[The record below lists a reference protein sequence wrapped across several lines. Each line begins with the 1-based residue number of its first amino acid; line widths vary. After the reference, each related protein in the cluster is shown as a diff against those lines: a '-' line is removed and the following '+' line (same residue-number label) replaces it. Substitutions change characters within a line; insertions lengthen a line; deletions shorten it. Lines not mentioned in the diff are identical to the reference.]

1 MSELKK
7 HLCTYYGYN
16 MDLMSH
22 FCSMFSPT
30 ELVAFLDASDSPRPI
45 TIRVN
50 TLKTRRKELA

>member
-1 MSELKK
+1 
-7 HLCTYYGYN
+7 
-16 MDLMSH
+16 
-22 FCSMFSPT
+22 MFSPT